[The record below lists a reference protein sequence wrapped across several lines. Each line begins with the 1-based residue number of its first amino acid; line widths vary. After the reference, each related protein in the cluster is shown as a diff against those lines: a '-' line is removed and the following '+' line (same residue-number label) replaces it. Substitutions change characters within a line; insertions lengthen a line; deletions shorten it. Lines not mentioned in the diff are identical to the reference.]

1 MTEMTRVTVL
11 QSFDVSDDGIRIRKA
26 VAGTQDA
33 VLASLFPG
41 LRDAGLVEA
50 LGVTVPASNIS
61 PDMKPIDPPT
71 TDPVEIP
78 ADWRDMH
85 HLKIIALAKRIDPA
99 VTNKAEAVAVIEAA
113 LGAA

>member
-1 MTEMTRVTVL
+1 MTDMTRVTVL
-11 QSFDVSDDGIRIRKA
+11 QSFDVSDDGIRVRKA

-50 LGVTVPASNIS
+50 LDASVPASNIS
-61 PDMKPIDPPT
+61 PDLKPNDRPT
-71 TDPVEIP
+71 PDEVDIP
-78 ADWRDMH
+78 AEWRDMH
-85 HLKIIALAKRIDPA
+85 HLKIIALAKRIDPT

-113 LGAA
+113 QGAA